1 LKIQAGSHN
10 EADLDYV
17 KNFGKHWGI
26 YFRLFPYIKESRLY
40 SYNEDHEKTNSVRSL
55 EYGATSGVGLYI
67 NRAVIAEAYGYGYRS
82 KAYRDIAEFDENEF
96 HSAGIGLK
104 LYHESLD
111 NFVFPMH
118 GTQFIA
124 KYSTARKG
132 VYSEKGNKK
141 FYSRLRFL
149 LPFGKNLSLKYQFE
163 YGSHFEN
170 YSDNFDPFYIG
181 GIDSYLGLKSKEK
194 SAPIYK
200 INTLAFRLQI
210 VRKLFIDL
218 QFNTL
223 NLGNIDYW
231 QPEKYLYKATG
242 VKIGYKTLLGP
253 IRGGMALDEDG
264 ISYYY
269 LSIGYEFD
277 PFEFSRR

>member
-1 LKIQAGSHN
+1 VYQ
-10 EADLDYV
+10 
-17 KNFGKHWGI
+17 
-26 YFRLFPYIKESRLY
+26 
-40 SYNEDHEKTNSVRSL
+40 
-55 EYGATSGVGLYI
+55 
-67 NRAVIAEAYGYGYRS
+67 
-82 KAYRDIAEFDENEF
+82 DIAEFDESEF

-111 NFVFPMH
+111 NFVFPMR
-118 GTQFIA
+118 GTQFLA
-124 KYSTARKG
+124 KYSTSRKG
-132 VYSEKGNKK
+132 VYSEEGNKK

-163 YGSHFEN
+163 YGSHFAN
-170 YSDNFDPFYIG
+170 YTDNFDPFYIG

-210 VRKLFIDL
+210 VRNLFIDL
-218 QFNTL
+218 QLNTL

-231 QPEKYLYKATG
+231 QPEKYLYKAG
-242 VKIGYKTLLGP
+242 GMKIGYETLLGP
-253 IRGGMALDEDG
+253 IRVGMALDEDG